1 MPCFPLA
8 GHSGR
13 QRRPHKGLYG
23 FCNPVTKPQFR
34 GCSNF
39 NLADL
44 GVANFTAN
52 LAGYSA
58 MYVVLCCTAKG
69 SDTMAKRRPS
79 GDGMVRK
86 REDGRWEGRIVVGH
100 KKNGDPIHRYVLAKT
115 QKELIVK
122 LHDCIEMYRDADL
135 TEDSNM
141 TLGEWLD
148 RWINEYMIFTIR
160 ESTLDSYKAMIKN
173 QIKPYLGDRPLSALT
188 TQELQKFYNTV
199 KKKGR
204 VKPDKLHGTEL
215 ADSMVRGI
223 HMMLHEALDMAVRLR
238 LIVKNPTVGTTI
250 PKNNYPPK
258 QILNDEQ
265 LDRFMKRIR
274 QDERWYDFFYTELTT
289 GLRRGEICGL
299 KWEDFDAENGKLK
312 VRRSVAKRKGGGLN
326 IGETKTETGTR
337 TIVLPPSTAELL
349 RKRKETAV
357 SEWIFPNI
365 YEPEK
370 PMHPDYA
377 YHRLKTL
384 LKQAELPLIR
394 FHDLRHT
401 FATMALEHGMDVKTL
416 SATIGHVSSATTLD
430 IYSHITDTMQRQA
443 AVHIDRKIG
452 GTDAQ
457 MPTIAREERK
467 DTSPVEF
474 TPYKPKIRKPGT
486 GCVTM
491 INDHLYEGRYTP
503 TNAYGKRESHNI
515 YAKTREECEEK
526 LAEMITE
533 VRAQIKDEKERI
545 KAEQSA

>member
-8 GHSGR
+8 GNSGR
-13 QRRPHKGLYG
+13 QRRPRKGLYG
-23 FCNPVTKPQFR
+23 FCNLVTKPQFR
-34 GCSNF
+34 GCGDK

-100 KKNGDPIHRYVLAKT
+100 KKNGDPIHRYVLART

-141 TLGEWLD
+141 MLGEWLD

-204 VKPDKLHGTEL
+204 VKADKLHGTEL

-265 LDRFMKRIR
+265 LERFMQRIR

-337 TIVLPPSTAELL
+337 TIVLPPSL
-349 RKRKETAV
+349 
-357 SEWIFPNI
+357 
-365 YEPEK
+365 
-370 PMHPDYA
+370 
-377 YHRLKTL
+377 LKTL
-384 LKQAELPLIR
+384 VAYKETVDSEWMFPSPTDNGRPRNPSSVRKRLQLILERAGCKKVR

-457 MPTIAREERK
+457 MPTAQPSARK
-467 DTSPVEF
+467 DTAPIEF

-533 VRAQIKDEKERI
+533 VKAQIKAEKE
-545 KAEQSA
+545 KMTG

>member
-1 MPCFPLA
+1 
-8 GHSGR
+8 
-13 QRRPHKGLYG
+13 
-23 FCNPVTKPQFR
+23 
-34 GCSNF
+34 
-39 NLADL
+39 
-44 GVANFTAN
+44 
-52 LAGYSA
+52 
-58 MYVVLCCTAKG
+58 
-69 SDTMAKRRPS
+69 MAKRRPA
-79 GDGMVRK
+79 GDGMVRR
-86 REDGRWEGRIVVGH
+86 REDGRWEGRIVIGH
-100 KKNGDPIHRYVLAKT
+100 RENGEPLFRHVYAKT
-115 QKELIVK
+115 QKALLDK
-122 LHDCIEMYRDADL
+122 LHQNIECYRDVEL
-135 TEDSNM
+135 TEDSWM
-141 TLGEWLD
+141 TLGQWLD
-148 RWINEYMIFTIR
+148 RWLTEYKAGTVRPGTLEGCHRYIEYYIKPQLGDKQISLLSQQDIQRMYRRLKTEGRIR
-160 ESTLDSYKAMIKN
+160 EHPEMGH
-173 QIKPYLGDRPLSALT
+173 QLS
-188 TQELQKFYNTV
+188 
-199 KKKGR
+199 
-204 VKPDKLHGTEL
+204 
-215 ADSMVRGI
+215 DSMVRHI
-223 HMMLHEALDMAVRLR
+223 HSTLHAALKDAVQAHVISR
-238 LIVKNPTVGTTI
+238 NPTEGTTA
-250 PKNNYPPK
+250 PKPNYKP
-258 QILNDEQ
+258 
-265 LDRFMKRIR
+265 KRILTGEELDAFR
-274 QDERWYDFFYTELTT
+274 AVVEQDEVWWDFFQTELMT

-299 KWEDFDAENGKLK
+299 QWSDFDEESGMLK
-312 VRRSVAKRKGGGLN
+312 VCRTLHGQRKGEYTV
-326 IGETKTETGTR
+326 GETKTETGTR

-416 SATIGHVSSATTLD
+416 SATIGHVSSVTTLD

-526 LAEMITE
+526 LAEMIAE
-533 VRAQIKDEKERI
+533 VKAQIKAEKE
-545 KAEQSA
+545 KMTG

>member
-1 MPCFPLA
+1 
-8 GHSGR
+8 
-13 QRRPHKGLYG
+13 
-23 FCNPVTKPQFR
+23 
-34 GCSNF
+34 
-39 NLADL
+39 
-44 GVANFTAN
+44 
-52 LAGYSA
+52 

-100 KKNGDPIHRYVLAKT
+100 KKNGDPIHRYVLART

-141 TLGEWLD
+141 MLGEWLD

-173 QIKPYLGDRPLSALT
+173 QIKPYLGGRPLSVLT

-238 LIVKNPTVGTTI
+238 LIIKNPTVGTTI

-265 LDRFMKRIR
+265 LERFMQRIR
-274 QDERWYDFFYTELTT
+274 QDERWYNFFYTELTT

-401 FATMALEHGMDVKTL
+401 FATHALAGGVDAKTL

-452 GTDAQ
+452 GTDAS
-457 MPTIAREERK
+457 MPTMKREGRK
-467 DTSPVEF
+467 DTAPVKF

-526 LAEMITE
+526 LAEMI
-533 VRAQIKDEKERI
+533 VQVKAQIKAEKE
-545 KAEQSA
+545 KMTG